1 MSSIVCLLILYITN
15 QKSPTM
21 RKVFILLIT
30 LVSLFSHADT
40 NEIVLGQKG
49 QLPNR
54 EGLPMNFDIPRAYY
68 YYDAKTQEII
78 IDGGGA
84 VSYYDVEISSPV
96 TNYVEISTQVD
107 GTYDTIDI
115 TSLAPGAHV
124 ITIESPSGNIYEGTF
139 ISY

>member
-1 MSSIVCLLILYITN
+1 M
-15 QKSPTM
+15 TM
-21 RKVFILLIT
+21 EMV
-30 LVSLFSHADT
+30 ADNSQHT
-40 NEIVLGQKG
+40 APINLEHKHNGKPRDG
-49 QLPNR
+49 FPFY
-54 EGLPMNFDIPRAYY
+54 PDIPSAYH

-115 TSLAPGAHV
+115 TSLAPGTLV
-124 ITIESPSGNIYEGTF
+124 ITVESPSGNIYEGTF
-139 ISY
+139 TSY